1 MISTRE
7 FVIDDYDKAVTL
19 WSLVE
24 GVEVAEG
31 DSKEEIRAYLLRN
44 PGLSRVAEENGT
56 IVGAVLCG
64 HDGRRGLI
72 YHLAVAP
79 ASHGKGI
86 GKLLVRECLTH
97 LRATGI
103 VRHSRHSNACYE
115 KSANPACHDDDG
127 DSWSYRY
134 DCMGNNTMHVLGELR
149 WCDRTHITCGLG
161 GDQCHRCTPFLGHVD
176 HDT

>member
-7 FVIDDYDKAVTL
+7 FVIDDYDEAVAL
-19 WSLVE
+19 WNLVE
-24 GVEVAEG
+24 GIEVAEG

-79 ASHGKGI
+79 AYHGKGI
-86 GKLLVRECLTH
+86 GKLLVQECVTH
-97 LRATGI
+97 LRAAGI
-103 VRHSRHSNACYE
+103 VRALIFVAGDNAGAHSFWLRIGWEDVPGAIL
-115 KSANPACHDDDG
+115 
-127 DSWSYRY
+127 
-134 DCMGNNTMHVLGELR
+134 MGIDL
-149 WCDRTHITCGLG
+149 
-161 GDQCHRCTPFLGHVD
+161 
-176 HDT
+176 

>member
-7 FVIDDYDKAVTL
+7 FIIDDYDKAVAL
-19 WSLVE
+19 WRMVE

-44 PGLSRVAEENGT
+44 PGLSRVAEENGAM
-56 IVGAVLCG
+56 VGAVLCG

-86 GKLLVRECLTH
+86 GKLLVRECLTR

-103 VRHSRHSNACYE
+103 VRALILVAGDNASAHSFWLRIGWE
-115 KSANPACHDDDG
+115 DVTDVIV
-127 DSWSYRY
+127 
-134 DCMGNNTMHVLGELR
+134 MGIDL
-149 WCDRTHITCGLG
+149 
-161 GDQCHRCTPFLGHVD
+161 
-176 HDT
+176 

>member
-7 FVIDDYDKAVTL
+7 FIIDDYDKAVAL
-19 WSLVE
+19 WRMVE

-44 PGLSRVAEENGT
+44 PGLSRVAEANGT
-56 IVGAVLCG
+56 MVGAVLCG

-86 GKLLVRECLTH
+86 GKLLVRECLTR

-103 VRHSRHSNACYE
+103 VRALILVAGDNAGAHSFWLRIGWE
-115 KSANPACHDDDG
+115 DVTDVIV
-127 DSWSYRY
+127 
-134 DCMGNNTMHVLGELR
+134 MGIDL
-149 WCDRTHITCGLG
+149 
-161 GDQCHRCTPFLGHVD
+161 
-176 HDT
+176 